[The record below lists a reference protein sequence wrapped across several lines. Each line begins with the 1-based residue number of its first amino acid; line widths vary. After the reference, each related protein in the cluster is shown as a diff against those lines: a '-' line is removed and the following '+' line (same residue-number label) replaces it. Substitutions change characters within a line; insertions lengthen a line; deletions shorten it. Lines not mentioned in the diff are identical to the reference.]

1 MSSDILIPA
10 AKHSVELRI
19 KNSRFIGTIGPA
31 FSVSAAKQFIRDINQ
46 LYSDATHNVPVYQIG
61 AGASIIAHSSDNG
74 EPSGTAGRPALA
86 VLKGSGLGDTVLV
99 ITRYFG
105 GTKLGTGGLVKA
117 YSDAARAAINEV
129 PKAKRI
135 LVDRCQI
142 TSPYKLYEQVLRI
155 LSKHD
160 CTVIHEDFSQVV
172 DIQFTIPAGLK
183 EILTFKISEI
193 SNGQI
198 NVHTLE
204 ANKIAILPVKS

>member
-1 MSSDILIPA
+1 VSSDILIPA